1 MNPDDDN
8 LINKEHHAESVLHT
22 GGLLSN
28 CDDDDRKG
36 FIIKVYSI
44 LTAQLVMTFGSVAI
58 VSFNDEAR
66 YNLQD
71 PENTAALAMV
81 IVACIVALVIEC
93 MLLCCK
99 KNART
104 VPINYI
110 LLFVFT
116 ACWTWIITWTCAQYD
131 KTTVLSAAL
140 YTAVITVT
148 LSLYAC
154 FTKADFTKLCGRWTI
169 FALIII
175 ITVQLMLSVISML
188 IFDYTE
194 TWVPLAAG
202 FCVILYGLFLIID
215 TQLIIGGK
223 RHELTIDDYVVGAL
237 ILYIDIIMI
246 FLELLKIFGR

>member
-1 MNPDDDN
+1 MARKDDELLDYGN
-8 LINKEHHAESVLHT
+8 R
-22 GGLLSN
+22 GGGMLAA

-36 FIIKVYSI
+36 FVVKVYSI
-44 LTAQLVMTFGSVAI
+44 LTAQLIVTFGSVGI
-58 VSFNDEAR
+58 TSIGDDMR
-66 YNLQD
+66 TNLQD
-71 PENTAALAMV
+71 TDNGAILAMV
-81 IVACIVALVIEC
+81 IVCSIVAIVVEC

-99 KNART
+99 SNARK

-110 LLFVFT
+110 LLAIFT
-116 ACWTWIITWTCAQYD
+116 GCWAFLITWICAQHEKID
-131 KTTVLSAAL
+131 VLTAAL
-140 YTAVITVT
+140 FTVVITVT
-148 LSLYAC
+148 LSVYAC

-169 FALIII
+169 FALLLI
-175 ITVQLMLSVISML
+175 ITVQLMLSIISMI

-194 TWVPLAAG
+194 TWIPLAAG

-223 RHELTIDDYVVGAL
+223 RHELSIDDYVVGAL

>member
-1 MNPDDDN
+1 MNDD
-8 LINKEHHAESVLHT
+8 
-22 GGLLSN
+22 
-28 CDDDDRKG
+28 
-36 FIIKVYSI
+36 
-44 LTAQLVMTFGSVAI
+44 M
-58 VSFNDEAR
+58 R

-71 PENTAALAMV
+71 PDNTAALAMV
-81 IVACIVALVIEC
+81 IVCSIVAIVVEC

-99 KNART
+99 ANARK

-110 LLFVFT
+110 LLAIFT
-116 ACWTWIITWTCAQYD
+116 GCWAFIMTWICAQYD

-140 YTAVITVT
+140 YTAVITVV

-169 FALIII
+169 FALLLI
-175 ITVQLMLSVISML
+175 ITVQLMLSIISML
-188 IFDYTE
+188 IFDYTD

-223 RHELTIDDYVVGAL
+223 RHELSIDDYVVGAL

-246 FLELLKIFGR
+246 FLELLKIFGGR